1 MKKENRYAYSLL
13 GRFIS
18 LIFLILIG
26 ISVYIACKVE
36 NSHNEEIEQS
46 LTNIASDINQN
57 ISRNF
62 LYTSPSSTAAK
73 EFDKIILNNQ
83 NYQKNSVYYTVLDKR
98 DNSVIVHS
106 PNFDINNEDKL
117 MDNIAKFISNE
128 NEEASYIK
136 NNKYYL
142 FYKIDDSPFV
152 IILGKSPVS
161 INYKD
166 YFCNLIDYKFE
177 LLFLLATIS
186 CLTYFFYKSILK
198 PFIDL
203 SQAAL
208 NISNGDI
215 DTIIPNPN
223 SKEGLLVATA
233 LEKIKISLKNE
244 KDLVQEI
251 SKTRNSLSLTNLK
264 LENIV
269 ANKTTELKKALEEK
283 TLFINNLSHEVK
295 TPLQSISHI
304 LENLVSNWPELNEE
318 EKFSFSTQAAHS
330 SQHLL
335 SLVENL
341 LEIAKFS
348 DGKIILDIKNTN
360 LIKLIK
366 EVVAECNMLYMNNK
380 NIKIVVSNNDPIY
393 TNIDINRIKQ
403 VIRNLLL
410 NAIKFSGNNSYISI
424 AVFPT
429 KILGQDSFMSD
440 ALQISIHDQGIGI
453 PQDELSNIFSPFIQG
468 TNTKNKSL
476 GTGLG
481 LTICHE
487 IISAHYG
494 KIWAENNKDGG
505 ATFNISIPITQPIE
519 LTNSISDTIT
529 LHNNGYNILMIDDE
543 EICLNSMEIL
553 LYGTQYNLVKV
564 KSAQFALE
572 YLKENYK
579 SISVIFIDLMM
590 PDIYGLNLLSL
601 IKEDP
606 NLSSIP
612 VILQTSSSDENEIL
626 KAFEK
631 GIFSFIT
638 KPYKKKKLLEEIKRA
653 IQFKELET
661 GNQNPTPLLSTIKT
675 SEESFPSS
683 DL

>member
-1 MKKENRYAYSLL
+1 MKENNKHTYSLL

-18 LIFLILIG
+18 LIFLILIS
-26 ISVYIACKVE
+26 ISAYITWKIENKYKKEVE
-36 NSHNEEIEQS
+36 NN
-46 LTNIASDINQN
+46 LANIAYNIKQN
-57 ISRNF
+57 IITNSPDKLPSRILANE
-62 LYTSPSSTAAK
+62 LDQIIHTNQYNQEIITYYAV
-73 EFDKIILNNQ
+73 FDKRNN
-83 NYQKNSVYYTVLDKR
+83 L
-98 DNSVIVHS
+98 VITHS
-106 PNFDINNEDKL
+106 PQLDINNQEKVTKNL
-117 MDNIAKFISNE
+117 SQLISNKKE
-128 NEEASYIK
+128 QILHVTKSASYV
-136 NNKYYL
+136 L
-142 FYKIDDSPFV
+142 FKLENSPF
-152 IILGKSPVS
+152 ILLLGTNPIT

-166 YFCNLIDYKFE
+166 YFYNLLDYKLE
-177 LLFLLATIS
+177 LLFLLTTILS
-186 CLTYFFYKSILK
+186 LIYFFYKSILE
-198 PFIDL
+198 PFLAL

-208 NISNGDI
+208 DISNGNI
-215 DTIIPNPN
+215 DSAIPKTN
-223 SKEGLLVATA
+223 SKEGTMVGNA
-233 LEKIKISLKNE
+233 LEKIKNSLKTE
-244 KDLVQEI
+244 KELVQEI
-251 SKTRNSLSLTNLK
+251 SKTRNSLSLVNLK
-264 LENIV
+264 LENNV

-318 EKFSFSTQAAHS
+318 EKFNFSTQAAHS

-335 SLVENL
+335 SLVGNL

-348 DGKIILDIKNTN
+348 DGKIILDLKNTN
-360 LIKLIK
+360 LIEAIK
-366 EVVAECNMLYMNNK
+366 EVVEECKMLYMNNK
-380 NIKIVVSNNDPIY
+380 KIKIIVSNKDPVY
-393 TNIDINRIKQ
+393 TNIDRNRIKQ

-410 NAIKFSGNNSYISI
+410 NAIKFSGNDAYISI
-424 AVFPT
+424 AVSPT
-429 KILGQDSFMSD
+429 KILGQNSFMSD

-453 PQDELSNIFSPFIQG
+453 PEDELSNIFSPFIQG
-468 TNTKNKSL
+468 ANTKNKSI

-505 ATFNISIPITQPIE
+505 ATFNISIPVTQPIE
-519 LTNSISDTIT
+519 LTNSISDSIT

-543 EICLNSMEIL
+543 EICLNSMEMI

-606 NLSSIP
+606 HLSLIP
-612 VILQTSSSDENEIL
+612 IILQTSSSDENEIL

-631 GIFSFIT
+631 GVFSFIT
-638 KPYKKKKLLEEIKRA
+638 KPYKKNKLLEEIKRA
-653 IQFKELET
+653 IQFKELGT
-661 GNQNPTPLLSTIKT
+661 GEQPPSPLLPSMNNQNKTFTSTN
-675 SEESFPSS
+675 
-683 DL
+683 L